1 LEEAVAALLNA
12 LNEYL
17 KVQGPRIISVLEIT
31 GQDRI
36 RIEVRALYRYFEPT
50 ENFEKVSDVLREII
64 DKKLH
69 GGLEKYG
76 INLVA
81 ENDTLSLEVSKNY
94 VKKLLNNLSS
104 F

>member
-17 KVQGPRIISVLEIT
+17 KVQGPRIISVSEIT
-31 GQDRI
+31 GQDKI

-50 ENFEKVSDVLREII
+50 KNFEKVSDALREII

-69 GGLEKYG
+69 GDLEKYG
-76 INLVA
+76 VSLMI
-81 ENDTLSLEVSKNY
+81 ENDTLFLELSKSY
-94 VKKLLNNLSS
+94 VKKLLS
-104 F
+104 

>member
-1 LEEAVAALLNA
+1 MEEAVAALLNA

-50 ENFEKVSDVLREII
+50 ENFEKMSDALHEIM

-69 GGLEKYG
+69 GGLEEYG
-76 INLVA
+76 VNLVA
-81 ENDTLSLEVSKNY
+81 ENDTLFLEVSKNY
-94 VKKLLNNLSS
+94 VKKLLSNLSS